1 MIGLQPEN
9 ATGLNGTTLP
19 EPWVIGLPPPGYA
32 RLVETSVEKHQFDIG
47 NLNLEDENATLTI
60 STTSATPVPLSIT
73 MELVS
78 SLVNIDVILG
88 ALILVILYVLIIF
101 EVAHRTVMQ

>member
-1 MIGLQPEN
+1 MNGPQPEN
-9 ATGLNGTTLP
+9 TTDLNGTTLP

-88 ALILVILYVLIIF
+88 ALILVILYVFIIF
-101 EVAHRTVMQ
+101 EVAHRTVM